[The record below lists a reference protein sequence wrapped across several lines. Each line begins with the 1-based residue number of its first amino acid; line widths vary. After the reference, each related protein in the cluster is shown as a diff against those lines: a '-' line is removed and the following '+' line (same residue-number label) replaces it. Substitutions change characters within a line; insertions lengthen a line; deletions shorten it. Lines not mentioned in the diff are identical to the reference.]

1 MTVEV
6 DILKVIPELQEL
18 AVMEVKR
25 LVDANERDY
34 LAIAK
39 IFDVVKARSARIQ
52 LLVAEIERVGTAVE
66 RKA

>member
-1 MTVEV
+1 MSVEV
-6 DILKVIPELQEL
+6 DTLKVIPELQEL

-39 IFDVVKARSARIQ
+39 ILDVVKARSARIQ